1 MMKRSPVRSLRMRC
15 NEQIDA
21 GMEISE
27 VFGNSGTSTGWM
39 EDEEEGD
46 SEGDFG
52 EVIAS
57 VEKEVRRR

>member
-1 MMKRSPVRSLRMRC
+1 MRC